1 MYIKIFGKKK
11 KCQSS
16 EGIKHSL
23 KHFVK
28 KLGNYPVSPA
38 SPFSI
43 SKSFSCTFVFIL
55 RDLVPLKQ
63 TRAVR
68 RMAKDTFVLI
78 HAIVVA

>member
-43 SKSFSCTFVFIL
+43 SKSYNRESNCQE
-55 RDLVPLKQ
+55 RNQK
-63 TRAVR
+63 AENN
-68 RMAKDTFVLI
+68 MI
-78 HAIVVA
+78 HVHCNN